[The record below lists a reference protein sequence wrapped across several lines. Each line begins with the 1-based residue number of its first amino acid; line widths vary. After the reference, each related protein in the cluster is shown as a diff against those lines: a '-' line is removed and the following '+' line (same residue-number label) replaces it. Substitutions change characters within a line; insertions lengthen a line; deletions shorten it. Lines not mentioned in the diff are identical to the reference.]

1 MTKGYQTFTDA
12 ATATG
17 LTDRELVFVAG
28 ETDIGDTGQGHF
40 IYRPAG
46 TGAASIDIIVVTAG
60 GRMFRA
66 TMPSSDVADQIAAAI
81 QGGDTPVSVSTLPA
95 TAATAAN
102 QALIKAA
109 VDAVAAAITAAG
121 ANATAAAIA
130 SAMQG
135 GTQPISA
142 TSLPLPADAATS
154 TKQDTLSAAV
164 AAVTAAVSAQ
174 GANVTAAQIDTVLRA
189 TPIAVTGGQT
199 VQETANA
206 FGTAPASVA
215 PGSVAG
221 LLAGPLHL
229 APAAGTVAV
238 LANAVTATGAQ
249 TAVTLPKAFVDFT
262 FILTGTGAISATC
275 VIEKSDGTNWFPAAT
290 MTLSGTTSVSDSDW
304 FDNVWTS
311 LRANITAIS
320 GTGAALT
327 VRAGY

>member
-46 TGAASIDIIVVTAG
+46 TGAASADIIVVTAG

-189 TPIAVTGGQT
+189 TPIAVTGSSSASATDIGT
-199 VQETANA
+199 AVNTLPSASGAINLTITTAADSGFRATIAANA
-206 FGTAPASVA
+206 ARGSTASFSNP
-215 PGSVAG
+215 
-221 LLAGPLHL
+221 
-229 APAAGTVAV
+229 
-238 LANAVTATGAQ
+238 NAYDLRVWEYGDATGVLGEVLHPGGTYMFR
-249 TAVTLPKAFVDFT
+249 TA
-262 FILTGTGAISATC
+262 GACTIWSAT
-275 VIEKSDGTNWFPAAT
+275 
-290 MTLSGTTSVSDSDW
+290 SGARV
-304 FDNVWTS
+304 FGGQ
-311 LRANITAIS
+311 A
-320 GTGAALT
+320 
-327 VRAGY
+327 